1 MNLERGREAPS
12 NLEKELGRKI
22 PFAQHLGVHLR
33 EKGGGRAVFELEL
46 RPELMNSFNA
56 AHGGVVMTL
65 LDIAMAI
72 AARTMDDTAIGAVT
86 VEMKASFL
94 AVGKGTLVAE
104 GRCIHHGS
112 SVSFCEAEV
121 TDTSGRTIAKA
132 TGTFMLRKER
142 KG

>member
-1 MNLERGREAPS
+1 VKKDAAKSELERA
-12 NLEKELGRKI
+12 LGRSI
-22 PFAQHLGVHLR
+22 PFAEHLGVRLR

-56 AHGGVVMTL
+56 AHGGVVMTM

-72 AARTMDDTAIGAVT
+72 AARTMDDTAVGAVT
-86 VEMKASFL
+86 VEMKASFIS
-94 AVGKGTLVAE
+94 VGKGTLIAE
-104 GRCIHHGS
+104 GKCIHHGT
-112 SVSFCEAEV
+112 SVSFCESEIK
-121 TDTSGRTIAKA
+121 DTSGRTIAKG

>member
-1 MNLERGREAPS
+1 VTKPREES
-12 NLEKELGRKI
+12 EKHDLEKELGRRI
-22 PFAQHLGVHLR
+22 PFAQHLGVRLL

-65 LDIAMAI
+65 CDIAMAI
-72 AARTMDDTAIGAVT
+72 AARTLDDTAVGAVT

-94 AVGKGTLVAE
+94 SVGKGTLVAE
-104 GRCIHHGS
+104 GKCIHHGS
-112 SVSFCEAEV
+112 SVSFCESEIR
-121 TDTSGRTIAKA
+121 DTSGRTIAKA

>member
-1 MNLERGREAPS
+1 MTDLETQ
-12 NLEKELGRKI
+12 LGRKI
-22 PFAQHLGVHLR
+22 PFAQHLGIHLR
-33 EKGGGRAVFELEL
+33 EKGGGRAVFELDL
-46 RPELMNSFNA
+46 RPELMNSFHA

-72 AARTMDDTAIGAVT
+72 AARTMDATAVGAVT

-94 AVGKGTLVAE
+94 AVGKGRLVAE
-104 GRCIHHGS
+104 GRCIHHGT
-112 SVSFCEAEV
+112 SVSFCESEV
-121 TDTSGRTIAKA
+121 TDTSGRTIAKG

>member
-1 MNLERGREAPS
+1 MSLEEQV
-12 NLEKELGRKI
+12 GRKI
-22 PFAQHLGVHLR
+22 PFAQHLGIRLK

-72 AARTMDDTAIGAVT
+72 AARTMDESAVGAVT
-86 VEMKASFL
+86 VEMKASFIS
-94 AVGKGTLVAE
+94 VGKGTLVAE

-112 SVSFCEAEV
+112 SVSFCESTI

-142 KG
+142 NR